1 MRKMKLKLLV
11 VCIVAGCLVAAGP
24 ALGNKEILLDTETD
38 WLDGLGGGNLEGMT
52 PSEWGDYVTQ
62 WNSFV
67 EGGND
72 LYPADTFVPPTLY
85 VYDGSGGGE
94 LEPNDAGLVMY
105 WDTNSL
111 PDGNYCSAF
120 VYDFLEDPD
129 LRNCTI
135 TVTVTAPQ
143 FSLNPPHSQINQ
155 VSLGLQNLPAGTG
168 PIRAWYWNCGVGQPI
183 PWNTPTTIT
192 IDLSK
197 IGVTAATP
205 TASSYVS
212 NPAFNLATVQ
222 FIIVDEGG
230 VWVGGPQNAPP
241 PGGAIPGMW
250 NYWHNLVVSA
260 NPPPASVPGKWYVKW
275 SQPPDP
281 NDPNGDPPVF
291 NGWDELSDYINPP
304 IVADDWRCTD
314 DRPVTDIHWW
324 GSFIGWNLPLPPKIM
339 PKAFHIGIWNDI
351 PDPNPGDPTVFS
363 HPNEMVWENY
373 CDNWVWNFAGYDE
386 DPRAIQDDTCFQ
398 FTQLLSQDEWF
409 WQDPCDPCEPAGRVY
424 WLSIAAIYDPCDYT
438 DPEFYPWGWKT
449 RPHFFNDDAVR
460 ITNTTNPVDGNSWP
474 GSPLTVG
481 HQWVTGGPIFW
492 PDPNFSWD
500 VAFEL
505 TTNKP
510 AYHDDPIP
518 GDLDLNKVVNL
529 FDLDI
534 FARNW
539 LNSVP

>member
-1 MRKMKLKLLV
+1 MRKMKVKLLV

-24 ALGNKEILLDTETD
+24 ALANKELLLDTETD
-38 WLDGLGGGNLEGMT
+38 WLEGLSGGNLEGMT
-52 PSEWGDYVTQ
+52 PSEWADYKVQ
-62 WNSFV
+62 WDSFV
-67 EGGND
+67 EEGNEP
-72 LYPADTFVPPTLY
+72 YPDDTFVPPTLY
-85 VYDGSGGGE
+85 VWGGGGE
-94 LEPNDAGLVMY
+94 GNLAPNDAGLVMY
-105 WDTNSL
+105 WDTNTL
-111 PDGNYCSAF
+111 PDGNYCSAYM
-120 VYDFLEDPD
+120 YDFMVDPD

-155 VSLGLQNLPAGTG
+155 VSLGLQNMPAGVG
-168 PIRAWYWNCGVGQPI
+168 PIRAWYWNCGVGKPI

-197 IGVTAATP
+197 TGVTAATP
-205 TASSYVS
+205 IASSYVN

-230 VWVGGPQNAPP
+230 VWVGGAVNAPK
-241 PGGAIPGMW
+241 PGGGIPGMW

-260 NPPPASVPGKWYVKW
+260 NPPPAAVASKWYVKW

-281 NDPNGDPPVF
+281 IDPNADTPVF

-304 IVADDWRCTD
+304 IVADDWRCKD

-324 GSFIGWNLPLPPKIM
+324 GSFIGWNLPLPPPIM
-339 PKAFHIGIWNDI
+339 PKAFHIGIWNNI

-386 DPRAIQDDTCFQ
+386 DPRAQQDDTCFQ

-409 WQDPCDPCEPAGRVY
+409 WQDPCDPCDPNGRVY

-449 RPHFFNDDAVR
+449 RPHFFNDDAVQ

-474 GSPLTVG
+474 GAPLTVG
-481 HQWVTGGPIFW
+481 HQWVAGGPIFW

-518 GDLDLNKVVNL
+518 GDLNFDKIVNL

-534 FARNW
+534 MGGRW